1 MLRDV
6 DIFGVNTNNNLY
18 ASKAPMGDIYVED
31 IYGEDMYLEGD
42 VRMNEL
48 ICKRLISTSKAITW
62 SPSNSGNNF
71 EPTAVFVSP
80 TTSTIGGTGIINT
93 GGNKRGYVFG
103 VESTTNSF
111 RALGLFANN
120 NNSPD
125 TQYDTGSAWTMMG
138 FFSPSASTTSYSF
151 TASHRCF
158 SQQNDLYDDSKLG
171 LIVVSSGKYDSLYS
185 DEIEL
190 DNAVPIVELSTK
202 RKMKNVL
209 GVIGQYE
216 REGEQREGMN
226 FGFVKVDDKDKNR
239 LYVQGIGE
247 GAVWVANTNGDLENG
262 DYIQTST
269 IAGYGEKQ
277 DDDVLHNY
285 TIGKVTMDVNFN
297 NLPSGFKTRTLDD
310 GNLAVLVGCIYY
322 CG

>member
-1 MLRDV
+1 MSSDLTVDEIVSSTNRNMLFYSTGPGGNSI
-6 DIFGVNTNNNLY
+6 IFGNTTDGILMQ
-18 ASKAPMGDIYVED
+18 ASTITIRSAPVLDSNP
-31 IYGEDMYLEGD
+31 L
-42 VRMNEL
+42 
-48 ICKRLISTSKAITW
+48 TW

-71 EPTAVFVSP
+71 HPSMFLTSG
-80 TTSTIGGTGIINT
+80 TLSTIGGTGIINT
-93 GGNKRGYVFG
+93 GGNERGYLFG
-103 VESTTNSF
+103 IESTTNSF
-111 RALGLFANN
+111 RALGVFTNN
-120 NNSPD
+120 TNSFDNN
-125 TQYDTGSAWTMMG
+125 TGADWTMMG
-138 FFSPSASTTSYSF
+138 YFKPSASTNAFSF

-171 LIVVSSGKYDSLYS
+171 LIVVSSGKYDSLYT

-277 DDDVLHNY
+277 DDDFLHNY
-285 TIGKVTMDVNFN
+285 TVCKITMDVHFN

-310 GNLAVLVGCIYY
+310 GSLAVLVGCVYY

>member
-1 MLRDV
+1 SDADMFFNIRKSDGNDFTTQSGSGYDWARFGTNLMRLTRDGKLGIGTTTPSYKLHVEGTALITSDLAADTIIGTDGRNLISSYNNSLNEFGNINDALNIFSGGPLLFKANGSDFAGFDANNDFKMLRDV

-62 SPSNSGNNF
+62 SPSNSNHNF

-80 TTSTIGGTGIINT
+80 TTSTIAGTGIINT

-125 TQYDTGSAWTMMG
+125 TQYDTGTAWTMMG
-138 FFSPSASTTSYSF
+138 FFEPSAKTTSYSF

-171 LIVVSSGKYDSLYS
+171 LIVVSSGKYDSLY
-185 DEIEL
+185 
-190 DNAVPIVELSTK
+190 T
-202 RKMKNVL
+202 
-209 GVIGQYE
+209 
-216 REGEQREGMN
+216 
-226 FGFVKVDDKDKNR
+226 
-239 LYVQGIGE
+239 
-247 GAVWVANTNGDLENG
+247 
-262 DYIQTST
+262 
-269 IAGYGEKQ
+269 
-277 DDDVLHNY
+277 
-285 TIGKVTMDVNFN
+285 
-297 NLPSGFKTRTLDD
+297 
-310 GNLAVLVGCIYY
+310 
-322 CG
+322 